1 MKTLS
6 DQCLIPGV
14 LMGAPPL
21 MSGPS
26 QASWLKD
33 QLAGFTV

>member
-6 DQCLIPGV
+6 HQCLIPGV
-14 LMGAPPL
+14 LMGASPP

-26 QASWLKD
+26 QASWLID
-33 QLAGFTV
+33 QLLGFTV